1 MQSKNK
7 YEGELTMKKIP
18 AVIAGAAVALFLA
31 LPVQAQHVDVTGKWE
46 TTRETPRGTMTTTF
60 TFNQDGGT
68 LTGTV
73 GSQRGDSEITNGS
86 IEGNKITFTLVMTM
100 GDRTMEMVYSGTVEG
115 DAITGT
121 MQTPRGEQPWTAKRA
136 SSS

>member
-1 MQSKNK
+1 M
-7 YEGELTMKKIP
+7 
-18 AVIAGAAVALFLA
+18 AGAVLALMMA
-31 LPVQAQHVDVTGKWE
+31 LPVQAQDVDVTGKWE

-60 TFNQDGGT
+60 TFVQEGSE

-86 IEGNKITFTLVMTM
+86 IEGNKISFTLVMTM

-115 DAITGT
+115 DTITGT

-136 SSS
+136 SGS